1 MEFFKIKLFEE
12 AYCQQKKEQNKKI
25 EKKLY
30 TKNFYLGKNFESKY
44 FFNSHIF
51 STKKH
56 FVREKIDDDKTFEVK
71 NIINVIFYFMILQEK
86 LGIEIFSKIE
96 IWIEKISRGKMK
108 KVV

>member
-1 MEFFKIKLFEE
+1 M
-12 AYCQQKKEQNKKI
+12 KKHIVNKKKSSTKKLR
-25 EKKLY
+25 KKLY

-86 LGIEIFSKIE
+86 LGIEIYSKIE
-96 IWIEKISRGKMK
+96 NLDRKIFKR
-108 KVV
+108 

>member
-12 AYCQQKKEQNKKI
+12 AYCQQKKSSTKLLR
-25 EKKLY
+25 KKLY

-86 LGIEIFSKIE
+86 LGIENFSKIE
-96 IWIEKISRGKMK
+96 NLDRKIFKR
-108 KVV
+108 